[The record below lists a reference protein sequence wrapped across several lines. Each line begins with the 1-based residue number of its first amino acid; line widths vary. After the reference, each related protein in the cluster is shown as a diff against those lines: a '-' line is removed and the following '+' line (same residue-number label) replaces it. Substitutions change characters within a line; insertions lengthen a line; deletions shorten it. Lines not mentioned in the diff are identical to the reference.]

1 MKKQTF
7 IAYIVNENDIMIGFE
22 RFSYKRLETVE
33 RSMKE
38 LFESELY
45 RICNKDAKAVK
56 IYATPDG
63 YNRENTPALVF
74 EV

>member
-1 MKKQTF
+1 MKRQTF
-7 IAYIVNENDIMIGFE
+7 IAYIVNENDTMINFE

-38 LFESELY
+38 AFKSELY

-56 IYATPDG
+56 IYVTPDG
-63 YNRENTPALVF
+63 YNREANPVLVF